1 DFVAA
6 SGIPVAA
13 ADFGSFQD
21 AGIQGRLF
29 EDKNASGL
37 IDPGEPALAGWVV
50 FLDGNRNG
58 IPDGTEPQVTT
69 DASGSYAFGGLG
81 PGTYAI
87 QQVLKPGYSAE
98 TATRTVNV
106 QSGVTTTGV
115 DLADLQVASISGTV
129 FQDTNG
135 DGVRQSG
142 EAGIPGITV
151 FL

>member
-1 DFVAA
+1 
-6 SGIPVAA
+6 
-13 ADFGSFQD
+13 Q
-21 AGIQGRLF
+21 L
-29 EDKNASGL
+29 
-37 IDPGEPALAGWVV
+37 
-50 FLDGNRNG
+50 
-58 IPDGTEPQVTT
+58 TT

-98 TATRTVNV
+98 TATRTVTV
-106 QSGVTTTGV
+106 QSGVTTTDV

-142 EAGIPGITV
+142 EAGVTGITL
-151 FL
+151 FLGANGKGVGARGRGPTSPRAGGRLPPPRPGP